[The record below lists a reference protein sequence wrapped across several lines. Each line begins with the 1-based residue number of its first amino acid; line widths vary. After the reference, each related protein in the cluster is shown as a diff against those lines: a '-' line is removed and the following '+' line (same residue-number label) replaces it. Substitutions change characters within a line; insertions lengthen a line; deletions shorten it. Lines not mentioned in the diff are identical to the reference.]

1 MNSIV
6 IGSGFGGIAAALRL
20 KAKGHKVKL
29 IEKHPDLGGRARVFK
44 RNGFIYDAGP
54 TVITAP
60 YLINELFEL
69 FNKDPK
75 NYIELTPLK
84 IWYQFIFEDKTKFNY
99 SGDEIEMKDQIE
111 KLSKEDVNG
120 YEKLVNFTKK
130 IFDKGFLELADV
142 PFDKPFVMM
151 QQLPALLKLKSY
163 KSVYS
168 LVSSYIKNEKLRR
181 MLSMHPLLVGGNPF
195 TTTSIYGLILYLEK
209 KWGIH
214 YSVGGTGNIIKGF
227 EKLMNEVGIEIIKN
241 TEVTEIIT
249 KNNKISGVKLN
260 NENEI
265 DADNVVCN
273 ADPPAFY
280 EKMLS
285 KSNENSMLFNWK
297 KNRMEYSMGLFV
309 YYFGTKKIYE
319 NVEHHTIKFGNK
331 YEEHLDDIFNK
342 KKLNNE
348 NEIGADNV
356 VCNADPPA
364 FYEKMLSKSNESSM
378 LFNWK
383 KNRMEYSMGLFVY
396 YFGTKKIYENV
407 EHHTIKFGNKYKE
420 HLDDIF
426 DKKKLNNDISYYL
439 HRPTATDKTMAPEGN
454 DCFYVLVPVPNN
466 QSKINWET
474 EGEKMK
480 NLVIEK
486 MEKDLMPD
494 LKNNIVEDFYL
505 TPDYFEKEL
514 NTKFGSGFSIQP
526 KFTQSAYFRFH
537 NKSEIYD
544 GLYFVGAGT
553 HPGAGV
559 PGVLSSAKVLDKL
572 F

>member
-20 KAKGHKVKL
+20 RAKGHDVTL
-29 IEKHPDLGGRARVFK
+29 IEKHQDLGGRARVFK
-44 RNGFIYDAGP
+44 RNGFTFDGGP

-69 FNKDPK
+69 FKKNPKD
-75 NYIELTPLK
+75 YIELSPLK
-84 IWYQFIFEDKTKFNY
+84 IWYQFIFEDRSKFNY
-99 SGDEIEMKDQIE
+99 SGNENEMKAQIGE
-111 KLSKEDVNG
+111 LSQEDVQG

-130 IFDKGFLELADV
+130 IFDKGFTELADV

-151 QQLPALLKLKSY
+151 QQLPALLKLKSH

-214 YSVGGTGNIIKGF
+214 YSMGGTGNIIKGF
-227 EKLMNEVGIEIIKN
+227 EKLMNEVGIKVIKGNEVKKIISKN
-241 TEVTEIIT
+241 TKIT
-249 KNNKISGVKLN
+249 GVQLSN
-260 NENEI
+260 DNTIN
-265 DADNVVCN
+265 ADIVICN
-273 ADPPAFY
+273 ADPPAVY
-280 EKMLS
+280 EKLLDGN
-285 KSNENSMLFNWK
+285 SNNSFLFNWK
-297 KNRMEYSMGLFV
+297 K
-309 YYFGTKKIYE
+309 K
-319 NVEHHTIKFGNK
+319 
-331 YEEHLDDIFNK
+331 
-342 KKLNNE
+342 
-348 NEIGADNV
+348 
-356 VCNADPPA
+356 
-364 FYEKMLSKSNESSM
+364 
-378 LFNWK
+378 
-383 KNRMEYSMGLFVY
+383 RMEYSMGLFVY

-426 DKKKLNNDISYYL
+426 DKKKLNEDISYYL
-439 HRPTATDKTMAPEGN
+439 HRPSATDKSMAPEGN

-466 QSKINWET
+466 QSGIDWNT

-480 NLVIEK
+480 SLIINK
-486 MEKDLMPD
+486 MEKDLMPN
-494 LKNNIVEDFYL
+494 LKENIVEDFYL
-505 TPDYFEKEL
+505 TPDYFEKDL

-559 PGVLSSAKVLDKL
+559 PGVLSSAKVLDKIL
-572 F
+572 

>member
-20 KAKGHKVKL
+20 KAKGHKVTL

-44 RNGFIYDAGP
+44 RNGFTFDGGP

-69 FNKDPK
+69 FQKDPK
-75 NYIELTPLK
+75 DYIKLSPLK
-84 IWYQFIFEDKTKFNY
+84 VWYQFIFEDKSKFNY
-99 SGDEIEMKDQIE
+99 SGNENEMKTQIQE
-111 KLSKEDVNG
+111 LNKEDVKG
-120 YEKLVNFTKK
+120 YKKLVSFTKK
-130 IFDKGFLELADV
+130 IFDKGFTELADV

-214 YSVGGTGNIIKGF
+214 YSMGGTGNIIKGF
-227 EKLMNEVGIEIIKN
+227 EKLMNEVGIKVIKDN
-241 TEVTEIIT
+241 EVTKIISY
-249 KNNKISGVKLN
+249 NNKITGVQIDN
-260 NENEI
+260 NNII
-265 DADNVVCN
+265 DVDNVICN
-273 ADPPAFY
+273 ADPPAVY
-280 EKMLS
+280 EKLLDGN
-285 KSNENSMLFNWK
+285 SNNSFLFKWK
-297 KNRMEYSMGLFV
+297 KERMEYSMGLFV
-309 YYFGTKKIYE
+309 YYFGTKE
-319 NVEHHTIKFGNK
+319 
-331 YEEHLDDIFNK
+331 
-342 KKLNNE
+342 
-348 NEIGADNV
+348 
-356 VCNADPPA
+356 
-364 FYEKMLSKSNESSM
+364 
-378 LFNWK
+378 
-383 KNRMEYSMGLFVY
+383 
-396 YFGTKKIYENV
+396 IYENV

-426 DKKKLNNDISYYL
+426 NKKKLNEDISYYL
-439 HRPTATDKTMAPEGN
+439 HRPSATDKSMAPEGN

-466 QSKINWET
+466 QSGIDWNM

-480 NLVIEK
+480 KLIIDK
-486 MEKDLMPD
+486 MEKDLMPN
-494 LKNNIVEDFYL
+494 LKDNIIEDFYL

-537 NKSEIYD
+537 NKSEIYN

-559 PGVLSSAKVLDKL
+559 PGVLSSAKVLEKIL
-572 F
+572 

>member
-6 IGSGFGGIAAALRL
+6 IGSGFGGIAATLRL
-20 KAKGHKVKL
+20 RAKGHKVTL
-29 IEKHPDLGGRARVFK
+29 IEKHSDLGGRARVFRK
-44 RNGFIYDAGP
+44 NGFTFDGGP

-69 FNKDPK
+69 FKKDPK
-75 NYIELTPLK
+75 DYITLSPLK

-99 SGDEIEMKDQIE
+99 SGNEIEMKNQIK
-111 KLSKEDVNG
+111 KLNERDVEG
-120 YEKLVNFTKK
+120 YEKLVFFTKK
-130 IFDKGFLELADV
+130 IFDKGFTELADV

-168 LVSSYIKNEKLRR
+168 LVSSYIQSEKLRR

-195 TTTSIYGLILYLEK
+195 STTSIYGLILYLEK

-214 YSVGGTGNIIKGF
+214 YSMGGTGNIIKGY
-227 EKLMNEVGIEIIKN
+227 EKLMNEVGIKILKES
-241 TEVTEIIT
+241 EVTKIIS
-249 KNNKISGVKLN
+249 KNNKISGVQVN
-260 NENEI
+260 NQTDI
-265 DADNVVCN
+265 DADNVICN
-273 ADPPAFY
+273 ADPPAVY
-280 EKMLS
+280 EKLLS
-285 KSNENSMLFNWK
+285 QNHNNSF
-297 KNRMEYSMGLFV
+297 
-309 YYFGTKKIYE
+309 
-319 NVEHHTIKFGNK
+319 
-331 YEEHLDDIFNK
+331 
-342 KKLNNE
+342 
-348 NEIGADNV
+348 
-356 VCNADPPA
+356 
-364 FYEKMLSKSNESSM
+364 

-426 DKKKLNNDISYYL
+426 DKKKLNEDISYYL
-439 HRPTATDKTMAPEGN
+439 HRPTATDKSMAPEGN

-466 QSKINWET
+466 QSKIDWNI

-480 NLVIEK
+480 KLVIEK
-486 MEKDLMPD
+486 MEKDLMPN
-494 LKNNIVEDFYL
+494 LKENIVEDFYL
-505 TPDYFEKEL
+505 TPDYFEKDL
-514 NTKFGSGFSIQP
+514 NTKYGSGFSIQP

-537 NKSEIYD
+537 NKSEVYD

-559 PGVLSSAKVLDKL
+559 PGVLSSAKVLDKII
-572 F
+572 

>member
-20 KAKGHKVKL
+20 KAKGYKVKL

-44 RNGFIYDAGP
+44 RDGFTYDAGP

-75 NYIELTPLK
+75 NYIDLTPLK

-99 SGDEIEMKDQIE
+99 SGNEKEMKDQIQ
-111 KLSKEDVNG
+111 KLSNEDVNG
-120 YEKLVNFTKK
+120 YEKLVNFTEK
-130 IFDKGFLELADV
+130 IFDKGFLELSDI
-142 PFDKPFVMM
+142 PFNKPFVMM

-168 LVSSYIKNEKLRR
+168 LVSSFIKNEKLRR

-195 TTTSIYGLILYLEK
+195 TTTSIYGLILFLEK

-214 YSVGGTGNIIKGF
+214 YSIGGTGNIIKGF

-241 TEVTEIIT
+241 SEVTEIIT
-249 KNNKISGVKLN
+249 KNNEISGVKLN
-260 NENEI
+260 NENLI
-265 DADNVVCN
+265 NADNVICN

-285 KSNENSMLFNWK
+285 K
-297 KNRMEYSMGLFV
+297 
-309 YYFGTKKIYE
+309 
-319 NVEHHTIKFGNK
+319 
-331 YEEHLDDIFNK
+331 D
-342 KKLNNE
+342 
-348 NEIGADNV
+348 
-356 VCNADPPA
+356 
-364 FYEKMLSKSNESSM
+364 SKSSL

-426 DKKKLNNDISYYL
+426 ENKKLNKDISYYL
-439 HRPTATDKTMAPEGN
+439 HRPSATDKSMAPSGQ

-466 QSKINWET
+466 QSKIDWSV

-480 NLVIEK
+480 NLVIDK

-494 LKNNIVEDFYL
+494 LRKNIVEDFYL
-505 TPDYFEKEL
+505 TPDYFENDL
-514 NTKFGSGFSIQP
+514 NTKHGSGFSIQP
-526 KFTQSAYFRFH
+526 KFSQSAYFRFH

-559 PGVLSSAKVLDKL
+559 PGVLSSAKVLDKIL
-572 F
+572 

>member
-20 KAKGHKVKL
+20 KAKGHKVTL

-44 RNGFIYDAGP
+44 RNGFTFDGGP

-69 FNKDPK
+69 FQKDPK
-75 NYIELTPLK
+75 DYIKLSPLK
-84 IWYQFIFEDKTKFNY
+84 VWYQFIFEDKSKFNY
-99 SGDEIEMKDQIE
+99 SGNESEMKTQIQE
-111 KLSKEDVNG
+111 LNKEDVKG
-120 YEKLVNFTKK
+120 YEKLVNFTEK
-130 IFDKGFLELADV
+130 IFDKGFTELANV

-214 YSVGGTGNIIKGF
+214 YSMGGTGNIIKGF
-227 EKLMNEVGIEIIKN
+227 EKLMNEIGIKVIKGN
-241 TEVTEIIT
+241 EVTKIISD
-249 KNNKISGVKLN
+249 NNKITGVQIDN
-260 NENEI
+260 NNII
-265 DADNVVCN
+265 DVNNVICN
-273 ADPPAFY
+273 ADPPAVY
-280 EKMLS
+280 EKLLDGNINDS
-285 KSNENSMLFNWK
+285 FFFKWK
-297 KNRMEYSMGLFV
+297 KE
-309 YYFGTKKIYE
+309 
-319 NVEHHTIKFGNK
+319 
-331 YEEHLDDIFNK
+331 
-342 KKLNNE
+342 
-348 NEIGADNV
+348 
-356 VCNADPPA
+356 
-364 FYEKMLSKSNESSM
+364 
-378 LFNWK
+378 
-383 KNRMEYSMGLFVY
+383 RMEYSMGLFVY

-420 HLDDIF
+420 HLEDIF
-426 DKKKLNNDISYYL
+426 NKKKLNEDISYYL
-439 HRPTATDKTMAPEGN
+439 HRPSATDKSMAPEGY

-466 QSKINWET
+466 QSGINWDI

-480 NLVIEK
+480 KLIIDK
-486 MEKDLMPD
+486 MEKDLMPN
-494 LKNNIVEDFYL
+494 LKDNIVEDFYL

-559 PGVLSSAKVLDKL
+559 PGVLSSAKVLEKIL
-572 F
+572 

>member
-1 MNSIV
+1 MNTVV

-20 KAKGHKVKL
+20 KAKGHKVTL

-44 RNGFIYDAGP
+44 KNGFTFDGGP

-75 NYIELTPLK
+75 DYIKLSPLK
-84 IWYQFIFEDKTKFNY
+84 IWYQFIFEDGSKFNY
-99 SGDEIEMKDQIE
+99 SGNETEMKDQIA
-111 KLSKEDVNG
+111 KIDKDDVEG
-120 YEKLVNFTKK
+120 YQKLVNFTKK
-130 IFDKGFLELADV
+130 IFDKGFTELSDI

-151 QQLPALLKLKSY
+151 QQLPALLSLKSY

-214 YSVGGTGNIIKGF
+214 YSMGGTGNIIKGY
-227 EKLMNEVGIEIIKN
+227 EKLMTEVGIEVLKN
-241 TEVTEIIT
+241 SEIT
-249 KNNKISGVKLN
+249 KILSSNNQITGVQIN
-260 NENEI
+260 NQK
-265 DADNVVCN
+265 NVDVNNVICN
-273 ADPPAFY
+273 ADPPAVY
-280 EKMLS
+280 EKLLEKNT
-285 KSNENSMLFNWK
+285 KSNFLFDWK

-309 YYFGTKKIYE
+309 YYFGTKKTY
-319 NVEHHTIKFGNK
+319 
-331 YEEHLDDIFNK
+331 D
-342 KKLNNE
+342 
-348 NEIGADNV
+348 
-356 VCNADPPA
+356 
-364 FYEKMLSKSNESSM
+364 
-378 LFNWK
+378 
-383 KNRMEYSMGLFVY
+383 
-396 YFGTKKIYENV
+396 NV

-420 HLDDIF
+420 HLEDIF
-426 DKKKLNNDISYYL
+426 SKKKLNDDISYYL
-439 HRPTATDKTMAPEGN
+439 HRPSATDKSMAPKGN

-466 QSKINWET
+466 QSKINWDT
-474 EGEKMK
+474 EGQRMK
-480 NLVIEK
+480 NLVIDK
-486 MEKDLMPD
+486 MEKDLMPE
-494 LKNNIVEDFYL
+494 LRENIIEDFYL
-505 TPDYFEKEL
+505 TPDYFEQEL

-559 PGVLSSAKVLDKL
+559 PGVLSSAKVLDKII
-572 F
+572 